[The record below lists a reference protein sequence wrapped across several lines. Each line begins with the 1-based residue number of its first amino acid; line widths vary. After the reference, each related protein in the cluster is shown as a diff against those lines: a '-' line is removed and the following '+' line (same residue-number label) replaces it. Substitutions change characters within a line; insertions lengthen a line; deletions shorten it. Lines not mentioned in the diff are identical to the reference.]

1 MPTIEETLKRLAIT
15 FCARDIMIPETG
27 LTCAGNEVEA
37 ARVSKENPDFSVIP
51 LRHNAKLTGYFLR
64 DSHTIRKIVLHDLVS
79 DGTSLLDLVEIFGDR
94 EFSFVLTYG
103 DIAGYLHFS
112 DLNHHLVKLTFYVIL
127 EALEQQTLSSIPR
140 KSDREYLSTNL
151 NPLRFAQIDTQY
163 KRDGDAARSLFNY
176 LNISD
181 ILRLAVKAGTIEL
194 EDNVIKTIKD
204 IRDGA
209 AHASENI
216 VADFESV
223 KKRAWKSPAS
233 RPVLARRR
241 QPANDADRVMPGSHP
256 IH

>member
-15 FCARDIMIPETG
+15 FTARDIMVPEAG
-27 LTCAGNEVEA
+27 LICAGDGIEA

-51 LRHNAKLTGYFLR
+51 LRQNSQLTAYFLR
-64 DSHTIRKIVLHDLVS
+64 DSHTLREIVLNDLVS
-79 DGTSLLDLVEIFGDR
+79 DGTSLLDLVEIFEDR
-94 EFSFVLTYG
+94 EFSFVLTHRE
-103 DIAGYLHFS
+103 IAGYVHFS

-127 EALEQQTLSSIPR
+127 EALERQALSSIPR
-140 KSDREYLSTNL
+140 KNDRECLSMNL
-151 NPLRFAQIDTQY
+151 DPSRFTQIDRQY

-181 ILRLAVKAGTIEL
+181 ILRLAVKAGTIKL
-194 EDNVIKTIKD
+194 DDNVIKAAKD

-223 KKRAWKSPAS
+223 KK
-233 RPVLARRR
+233 LATVKRECLRILGE
-241 QPANDADRVMPGSHP
+241 A
-256 IH
+256 